1 MIKVGLTGGIGS
13 GKSTVAGMLAEHDI
27 PVVDADLIARQIVEP
42 GQPALRELAEAFGR
56 DILHAD
62 GSLNRAELARRA
74 FVDEEHTLLLNSITH
89 PRIRAE
95 TERRFDA
102 AAQAGASSVL
112 YDMPLLVDNGLHTGM
127 DLTIVVDVDVETRV
141 KRLISSR
148 GLDEQDA
155 RRRIAAQIDDETRRA
170 AADVIIDNN
179 GGLDALAPQIELVM
193 VRIRAAE
200 AAASS

>member
-13 GKSTVAGMLAEHDI
+13 GKSTVAGMLAEHGI
-27 PVVDADLIARQIVEP
+27 PVIDADLIAREIVEP
-42 GQPALRELAEAFGR
+42 GQPALRELAEAFGEE
-56 DILHAD
+56 ILHAD

-89 PRIRAE
+89 PRIREE
-95 TERRFDA
+95 TERRFA
-102 AAQAGASSVL
+102 AAEQDGAGSVI

-127 DLTIVVDVDVETRV
+127 DLTVVVDVDVETRIA
-141 KRLISSR
+141 RLVSSR

-179 GGLDALAPQIELVM
+179 GGLDALAPQIELLM

-200 AAASS
+200 AAPSS

>member
-13 GKSTVAGMLAEHDI
+13 GKSTVAGMLAEHGI
-27 PVVDADLIARQIVEP
+27 PVIDADLIAREIVEP
-42 GQPALRELAEAFGR
+42 GQPALRELAEAFGEEV
-56 DILHAD
+56 LHAD

-89 PRIRAE
+89 PRIREE
-95 TERRFDA
+95 TERRFA
-102 AAQAGASSVL
+102 AAEQDGAGSVI

-127 DLTIVVDVDVETRV
+127 DLTVVVDVDVETRIA
-141 KRLISSR
+141 RLVSSR

-179 GGLDALAPQIELVM
+179 GGLDALAPQIELLM

-200 AAASS
+200 AAPSS

>member
-13 GKSTVAGMLAEHDI
+13 GKSTVAGMLAEHGV
-27 PVVDADLIARQIVEP
+27 PVIDADLIAREVVEP
-42 GQPALRELAEAFGR
+42 GQPALSELAEAFGTE
-56 DILHAD
+56 ILHSD

-89 PRIRAE
+89 PRIREE
-95 TERRFDA
+95 TDRRFA
-102 AAQAGASSVL
+102 AAEQGGASSVI

-127 DLTIVVDVDVETRV
+127 DLTVVVDVDVETRIA
-141 KRLISSR
+141 RLVSSR

-155 RRRIAAQIDDETRRA
+155 RRRILAQIDDETRRA

-179 GGLDALAPQIELVM
+179 GGLDELAPQIELLM

>member
-148 GLDEQDA
+148 GLDEQDV

>member
-13 GKSTVAGMLAEHDI
+13 GKSTVAGMLAEHGI
-27 PVVDADLIARQIVEP
+27 PVIDADLIAREIVEP
-42 GQPALRELAEAFGR
+42 GQPALRELAEAFGEEV
-56 DILHAD
+56 LHAD
-62 GSLNRAELARRA
+62 GSLNRAELAGRA

-89 PRIRAE
+89 PRIREE
-95 TERRFDA
+95 TERRFA
-102 AAQAGASSVL
+102 AAEQDGAGSVI

-127 DLTIVVDVDVETRV
+127 DLTVVVDVDVETRIA
-141 KRLISSR
+141 RLVSSR

-179 GGLDALAPQIELVM
+179 GGLDALAPQIELLM

-200 AAASS
+200 AAPSS

>member
-13 GKSTVAGMLAEHDI
+13 GKSTVAGMLAEHGI
-27 PVVDADLIARQIVEP
+27 PVIDADLIAREIVEP
-42 GQPALRELAEAFGR
+42 GQPALRELAEAFGEEV
-56 DILHAD
+56 LHAD
-62 GSLNRAELARRA
+62 GSLNRAELAGRA

-95 TERRFDA
+95 TERRFA
-102 AAQAGASSVL
+102 AAEQDGAGSVI

-127 DLTIVVDVDVETRV
+127 DLTVVVDVDVETRIA
-141 KRLISSR
+141 RLVSSR

-179 GGLDALAPQIELVM
+179 GGLDALAPQIELLM

-200 AAASS
+200 AAPSS